1 MCVCDDIR
9 YSCCIYQNA
18 HDIRTSSELCV
29 CIPLCVMY
37 VGYMQVAMLRKTSE
51 NSAFQIADTSEST
64 IPDLH
69 GHQHNMPAWFVCSDY
84 IYL

>member
-1 MCVCDDIR
+1 MISDILLVYTR
-9 YSCCIYQNA
+9 MHMIYVHHQNY
-18 HDIRTSSELCV
+18 V
-29 CIPLCVMY
+29 YIPLCVMY

-51 NSAFQIADTSEST
+51 DSAFQIADTSEST

-84 IYL
+84 IYLSFQ